1 MSTQTTPL
9 PFPLVQATWA
19 KAMTLEGDQAF
30 GHNFYK
36 NLFTDHPSLKE
47 TLFKTASIENQKKN
61 LPKSITTVLGMLGD
75 LPKALEAL
83 AQLGM
88 RHVYYDT
95 PDAGYAV
102 VGANLIKTLAQILG
116 SDFTEESKKEWL
128 ALYAVIEKT
137 MIDAAHSDRAIPHWR
152 RLYKRRATE
161 FKQLIFDSADSN
173 PGKFSQS
180 VSIITKC
187 NFSSVLESSTV
198 IDAVIEQQSTAPI
211 RAAGAR
217 LAAEGKTKKEH
228 LAALADAIA
237 NNISGRSSAATPY
250 EKLSIDWF
258 VSHLQAGF
266 EGKPFDDSPLGKS
279 EAAAASSSKQNN
291 TCCSS
296 INLCSV
302 LTVGSIVAAVGVA
315 AFFLLKK
322 K

>member
-116 SDFTEESKKEWL
+116 SDFTEESKKEWI

-137 MIDAAHSDRAIPHWR
+137 MIDAAHSDRAISHWR

-161 FKQLIFDSADSN
+161 FKQFVLDPATGKLDNFAEAVSAASKGHFN
-173 PGKFSQS
+173 
-180 VSIITKC
+180 
-187 NFSSVLESSTV
+187 SVLASTAT

-228 LAALADAIA
+228 FAALADAIA
-237 NNISGRSSAATPY
+237 NNISGKTSTATPY

-266 EGKPFDDSPLGKS
+266 EGKGFDDSPLGKS
-279 EAAAASSSKQNN
+279 EAAAS
-291 TCCSS
+291 
-296 INLCSV
+296 
-302 LTVGSIVAAVGVA
+302 
-315 AFFLLKK
+315 LKN
-322 K
+322 